1 MAQETAIKAAE
12 RIYHAWDEA
21 LGRKN
26 VDDAL
31 SLYAEDATLESPLI
45 RHLRDTDEGVIR
57 GPANLRSFV
66 ALVFRR
72 SPAARQRYRTGYFTD
87 GKKLVWEYPRVA
99 ANGEQLDLMEMM
111 ELKDGLIQ
119 HHRVYWGWLG
129 VKFLQ
134 EDRYRR
140 D

>member
-1 MAQETAIKAAE
+1 MAQDTSIQAAE
-12 RIYHAWDEA
+12 QIYRAWDEA
-21 LGRKN
+21 LGKKD
-26 VDDAL
+26 VDGAL

-45 RHLRDTDEGVIR
+45 RYLRGTDEGVIR
-57 GPANLRSFV
+57 GRANLRSFV
-66 ALVFRR
+66 ELVFSR

-87 GKKLVWEYPRVA
+87 GRKLVWEYPRVA
-99 ANGEQLDLMEMM
+99 ANGEQLDLVEVMD
-111 ELKDGLIQ
+111 LKDGLIR